1 MEYRSVLMITAILL
15 GVVACFVYLYRKTGR
30 DCVLPALL
38 ALLALVPVF
47 RIMFL
52 NSHSYQHSFFTYR
65 ALFASIVCILT
76 AVVKVVDVN
85 LLKRS
90 KR

>member
-1 MEYRSVLMITAILL
+1 MTVLMIAAA
-15 GVVACFVYLYRKTGR
+15 VVGIAVSFVYLYRKTGK

-38 ALLALVPVF
+38 ALLALVPIF

-65 ALFASIVCILT
+65 ALFATIVCVIT
-76 AVVKVVDVN
+76 AVVKVVDGN
-85 LLKRS
+85 LLK
-90 KR
+90 KK